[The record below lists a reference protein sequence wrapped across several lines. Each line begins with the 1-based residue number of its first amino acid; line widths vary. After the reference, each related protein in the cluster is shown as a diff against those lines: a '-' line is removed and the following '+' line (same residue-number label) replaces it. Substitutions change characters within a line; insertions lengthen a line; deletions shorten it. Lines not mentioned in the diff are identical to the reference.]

1 MLNYK
6 YIKNACYVKKL
17 RLACPNTRV
26 ARPKTVQLEIHFRSR
41 FISGHTPF
49 IHNFHT
55 STKRKIVCY
64 CWFVKNSRQLVSA
77 IILIGKKMRPFDSI
91 KGRFIRDPTWWR
103 KRPDS
108 RACLNASSLSQT
120 GCKTTG
126 VHPLHYYVRRGSR
139 YNTPFLN
146 FKTEIC

>member
-1 MLNYK
+1 
-6 YIKNACYVKKL
+6 
-17 RLACPNTRV
+17 
-26 ARPKTVQLEIHFRSR
+26 
-41 FISGHTPF
+41 
-49 IHNFHT
+49 
-55 STKRKIVCY
+55 
-64 CWFVKNSRQLVSA
+64 
-77 IILIGKKMRPFDSI
+77 MRPFDSI

-139 YNTPFLN
+139 YNTPF
-146 FKTEIC
+146 FKFQNRNLLTLFWFIEIFRYPSSSAERPSSKFSVQKNCAHRINSDNISPKDITFVFIFQPVECFIVPI